1 LPKIAAFYA
10 LGGDETFFIKDL
22 ETKRVLGLENSAA
35 IDGTDVILDL
45 EDNYESMSQKWVLV
59 PYFDL
64 EDAEGK
70 EWFTMKNILSERF
83 LTATDSQNLKI
94 RGKNLTAVLKTK
106 LILLLIDALYAA
118 LFL

>member
-1 LPKIAAFYA
+1 M
-10 LGGDETFFIKDL
+10 
-22 ETKRVLGLENSAA
+22 ETKRVLGLENSAT

-45 EDNYESMSQKWVLV
+45 EDNHESMSQKWVLV

-70 EWFTMKNILSERF
+70 AWYRVKNILSERF
-83 LTATDSQNLKI
+83 LTAKDSKNLKI
-94 RGKNLTAVLKTK
+94 RGKNITAVLKNK
-106 LILLLIDALYAA
+106 LLLLLIDAFVLCA